1 MYTKSDP
8 PNVAY
13 MQHEILLK
21 LYTILPNVAHEQHVI
36 KGFRSGIIFFENSF
50 TRILRILRRFQIYR
64 FENFSIAI

>member
-21 LYTILPNVAHEQHVI
+21 LYTILPNVAHEQHVFKINYLMSEKLFCKKFFWNRI
-36 KGFRSGIIFFENSF
+36 KNTSLIRKKIF
-50 TRILRILRRFQIYR
+50 
-64 FENFSIAI
+64 

>member
-21 LYTILPNVAHEQHVI
+21 LYTILPNVAHEQQKLATYTFVLLVMMED
-36 KGFRSGIIFFENSF
+36 KYPK
-50 TRILRILRRFQIYR
+50 L
-64 FENFSIAI
+64 